1 MAKKK
6 NRRQENDTVKER
18 ALNPH
23 LWIFGALAV
32 FFCTFG
38 IAVLTVGAT
47 VLGIVLLL
55 VAGIGA
61 FLFVISPVYYLFGK
75 RGVTI
80 VYLLG
85 DREVIPWGSVRSIT
99 AGGSYIS
106 KYDALPHFTVAYPHT
121 GGRFYMR
128 GEIAKTRKT
137 RRLLEKYYRGQLL

>member
-6 NRRQENDTVKER
+6 NRRQENDTDRER
-18 ALNPH
+18 AFNPH
-23 LWIFGALAV
+23 LWVYGTLFA

-38 IAVLTVGAT
+38 IAVLAEGGTG
-47 VLGIVLLL
+47 LGIVSLLA
-55 VAGIGA
+55 AGGGA

-99 AGGSYIS
+99 ADGSYIS
-106 KYDALPHFTVAYPHT
+106 KYGGLPHFAIAYPHA
-121 GGRFYMR
+121 GRRFYVR
-128 GEIAKTRKT
+128 GEIAKSRKT
-137 RRLLEKYYRGQLL
+137 RRLLDKYYCGKIL